1 VQRTCQQ
8 VDVACALWTAR
19 ETSYGCQKNLTVMS
33 SKTFSG
39 GATNKMA
46 SVVAFPTIQDLY

>member
-1 VQRTCQQ
+1 
-8 VDVACALWTAR
+8 
-19 ETSYGCQKNLTVMS
+19 MF
-33 SKTFSG
+33 SKAFSG